1 MGLSALK
8 KIVKPFV
15 KANPAKGVEG
25 AASLFNMPYSL
36 NKLGETTAMLGI
48 AGVTGAVGMNN
59 MANANKIGNITPGR
73 LSDMTQNVG
82 ISQHVKDVQKG
93 TKELK
98 YSFNNHGATG
108 DIVLAL
114 HNMR

>member
-1 MGLSALK
+1 MGLNVLK
-8 KIVKPFV
+8 KMAKSFV
-15 KANPAKGVEG
+15 KANPAQGVEN

-36 NKLGETTAMLGI
+36 GKLGETTALLGI
-48 AGVTGAVGMNN
+48 AGVTGVVSMRN

-82 ISQHVKDVQKG
+82 ISQHVKDIQKG
-93 TKELK
+93 RKELK